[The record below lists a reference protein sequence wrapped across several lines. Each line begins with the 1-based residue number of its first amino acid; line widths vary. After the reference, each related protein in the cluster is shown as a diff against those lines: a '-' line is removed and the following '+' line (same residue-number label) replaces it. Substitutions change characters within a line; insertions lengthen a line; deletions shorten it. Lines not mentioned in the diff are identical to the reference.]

1 MPSPADALARLPAP
15 ERTFASDNSAGALPE
30 VLDALVAANDGHA
43 FAYGADPWTRRAT
56 ERVREVFDVPA
67 EVAFCWGGTG
77 ANVVGL
83 QALLLPGEAVVCA
96 QSAHVAVDE
105 CGAPERFLGAKLID
119 LPAPDGKLTPEQ
131 VRSTFALLHDEHHV
145 QPKVVSVTQST
156 ELGTVYSA
164 EELSALVHLAH
175 EHDLYVHVDGARLA
189 NAGAALGGTL
199 EAVRSV
205 TVDAGVDVLTLGGTK
220 AGMTHGEA
228 VVFLR
233 PELGAR
239 VRFIRKQAAQLASKM
254 RFISAQVDALLDGG
268 RWLRAAGHANAMA
281 ARLADEVRQV
291 DGVTVNQ
298 DVQVN
303 AVFAS
308 LAPEA
313 SEALQAWSPF
323 WTWDEAR
330 HEVRW
335 MTSWDTTEEDVD
347 RFVTGV
353 RAAVTAVAAG

>member
-1 MPSPADALARLPAP
+1 MPASPLANLPAP
-15 ERTFASDNSAGALPE
+15 QRTFASDNSAGALPE
-30 VLDALVAANDGHA
+30 ALEALVAANDGHA
-43 FAYGADPWTRRAT
+43 FAYGADPWTERAT
-56 ERVREVFDVPA
+56 QRVRDVFGVPA

-83 QALLLPGEAVVCA
+83 QALLRPGEAVVCA
-96 QSAHVAVDE
+96 QSAHIAVDE

-119 LPAPDGKLTPEQ
+119 LPTEDGKLTPDS
-131 VRSTFALLHDEHHV
+131 VRSTFSLLHDEHHV
-145 QPKVVSVTQST
+145 QPRVFSITQST

-164 EELSALVHLAH
+164 DELTALAELAH
-175 EHDLYVHVDGARLA
+175 GSDMYLHLDGARLG

-199 EAVRSV
+199 EAVRSF

-228 VVFLR
+228 VVFLQ
-233 PELGAR
+233 PALGER

-254 RFISAQVDALLDGG
+254 RFISAQMDALLTDD
-268 RWLRAAGHANAMA
+268 RWLRAAAHSNAMA
-281 ARLADEVRQV
+281 TLLADEVRQIP
-291 DGVTVNQ
+291 GVTVNQ

-308 LAPEA
+308 LPPEA
-313 SEALQAWSPF
+313 IEPLQAWSPF
-323 WTWDEAR
+323 WSWDEAK

-335 MTSWDTTEEDVD
+335 MTSWDTTEDDVA
-347 RFVTGV
+347 RFTAGI
-353 RAAVTAVAAG
+353 RAQLA

>member
-1 MPSPADALARLPAP
+1 MPPPDAAVSLPPAP

-43 FAYGADPWTRRAT
+43 FAYGADPWTERAV
-56 ERVREVFDVPA
+56 ERVRGVFGVPA

-83 QALLLPGEAVVCA
+83 QALLRPGEAVVCA
-96 QSAHVAVDE
+96 QSAHIAADE

-119 LPAPDGKLTPEQ
+119 LPTEDGKLTPEA
-131 VRSTFALLHDEHHV
+131 VRSTFSLLHDEHHV
-145 QPKVVSVTQST
+145 QPKVVSITQST

-164 EELSALVHLAH
+164 DEVAALAELARA
-175 EHDLYVHVDGARLA
+175 HDLYVHLDGARLG
-189 NAGAALGGTL
+189 NAGAALGGTVD
-199 EAVRSV
+199 AVRSF
-205 TVDAGVDVLTLGGTK
+205 TVEAGIDVLTLGGTK

-228 VVFLR
+228 VVFLK

-254 RFISAQVDALLDGG
+254 RFIAAQMEALLEGD
-268 RWLRAAGHANAMA
+268 RWLLAAAHANAMA
-281 ARLADEVRQV
+281 ALLADEVRQIP
-291 DGVTVNQ
+291 GVTVNQ

-308 LAPEA
+308 LPAEA
-313 SEALQAWSPF
+313 IEPLQAWSPF
-323 WTWDEAR
+323 WTWDDTK

-335 MTSWDTTEEDVD
+335 MTSWDTTEEDVR
-347 RFVTGV
+347 RF
-353 RAAVTAVAAG
+353 AAGIRSATAQIG